1 MTQSGS
7 ASPFDD
13 LGRAV
18 QAKDVARAEA
28 VLVRHPELKRRL
40 DEAIPG
46 GHFGATA
53 LLVAAGHRDRAM
65 IDLLLR
71 EGADINA
78 RSHWWA
84 GGFGVLDRDP
94 DDLTDYLIG
103 RGATVDIYAASRLGR
118 LDRIDA
124 LLAADPSRVHVRGG
138 DGQTPLHVAPTV
150 AIAERLVAAGAD
162 IDAIDVDHESTPA
175 QYLIRDHQDVVRYLV
190 GRGCRTDLLMASALG
205 DPDLVR
211 SHLDADL
218 AAAGTTVSDFWFPR
232 QNPHAGGSIY
242 KWTLGHYK
250 IAHEIAREFGHEEVV
265 QLLMKRSPA
274 VIKLAAA
281 CELGEEDL
289 LNRLVTAEPGFAPS
303 PTSQDA
309 RRLPDAAN
317 RNRTTAVRLYLA
329 AGWPVDARGE
339 LGASAL
345 HWAGWNGNFEMVRA
359 ILRAGPSLDLKDAE
373 HDGTPL
379 GWAIYGSKHGWHC
392 RTGDYAG
399 VVNALLDAG
408 AALPPAPGAVE
419 PDASEAVQ
427 AVLRER
433 RKAGRA

>member
-1 MTQSGS
+1 MTNGKPR
-7 ASPFDD
+7 SPFDD
-13 LGRAV
+13 LAAAIL
-18 QAKDVARAEA
+18 AKDCARAEEILA
-28 VLVRHPELKRRL
+28 RHPELKRRL

-94 DDLTDYLIG
+94 DDLTDYLIS

-118 LDRIDA
+118 LDRVDA
-124 LLAADPSRVHVRGG
+124 LLAADPSLAHARGG

-162 IDAIDVDHESTPA
+162 IDALDVDHESTPA
-175 QYLIRDHQDVVRYLV
+175 QYLIRDHQDVVRHLI
-190 GRGCRTDLLMASALG
+190 GRGCRTDILMASALG
-205 DPDLVR
+205 DPDLVL
-211 SHLDADL
+211 SHLDADPST
-218 AAAGTTVSDFWFPR
+218 AGATVSDRWFPK

-242 KWTLGHYK
+242 IWTLGHYK

-265 QLLMKRSPA
+265 QLLMQRSPA

-289 LNRLVTAEPGFAPS
+289 LTRLVTGEPGFEPS
-303 PTSQDA
+303 PTSEEA

-345 HWAGWNGNFEMVRA
+345 HWAGWNGNLEMVRA
-359 ILRAGPSLDLKDAE
+359 ILLAGPSLKLKDAV

-379 GWAIYGSKHGWHC
+379 GWSIFGSKHGWHC

-399 VVNALLDAG
+399 VVSALLDAG
-408 AALPPAPGAVE
+408 APLPPAPGGAE

-433 RKAGRA
+433 RKN